1 MKRDKFAY
9 MRPSAYVG
17 ILDAFMMWKCA
28 ALPMWKCGNMRDDGN
43 TRDEIRNVKCERGFI
58 GSLRERL
65 I

>member
-28 ALPMWKCGNMRDDGN
+28 ALPMWKCVNMRDDEN
-43 TRDEIRNVKCERGFI
+43 TRDEI
-58 GSLRERL
+58 
-65 I
+65 